1 MKKITLFTFLVAAT
15 TLSFAT
21 NYYVNPTGSNAKNG
35 LTTAN
40 AFQTINYAATKTAA
54 GDTVFIMNGTYTN
67 TYQGVN
73 VADVYISGTAANRI
87 VFTNFAGHKPLIKLG
102 GNNWGGIAIQGA
114 DYIVI
119 DGITIIGNNDAIT
132 LQYAQ
137 AQKTNTNNPATS
149 ANGIGITKEYG
160 NAANFPHHNTI
171 RNCTISKC
179 GGGGI
184 YTYNADYTTI
194 ENNTVSECGWYSPYG
209 NSGISMYQSW
219 NSDASTGIKNFIVG
233 NTCYRN
239 EEYIPF
245 FVQGIITDGN
255 GIIIDD
261 FRNTQNNSTLGNYMA
276 QTYIANNLV
285 FDNGGRGI
293 HVYSSDKV
301 IIVNNTCYRNCQSP
315 TLKDGEFTAYDAD
328 KITFINNIA
337 LPSSGVPPMDRS
349 PTSTSNITV
358 DHNLWAAN
366 SNLANPFGT
375 NTGVGAPN
383 FIAPAINPISANFRL
398 LTTSAAKNAGTRL
411 YAPTTDKD
419 GIARSLTDS
428 VDIGCYEFR
437 TPTSLADI
445 EKIQNTLFLFP
456 NPASTI
462 ISFKIAIDRPL
473 NITIY
478 DNLGRKMHAN
488 QVVYSNEKATLDVSH
503 LENGVYFIKVLNKN
517 KVIEMG
523 RFLKTK

>member
-1 MKKITLFTFLVAAT
+1 
-15 TLSFAT
+15 
-21 NYYVNPTGSNAKNG
+21 
-35 LTTAN
+35 
-40 AFQTINYAATKTAA
+40 
-54 GDTVFIMNGTYTN
+54 
-67 TYQGVN
+67 
-73 VADVYISGTAANRI
+73 
-87 VFTNFAGHKPLIKLG
+87 
-102 GNNWGGIAIQGA
+102 
-114 DYIVI
+114 
-119 DGITIIGNNDAIT
+119 
-132 LQYAQ
+132 
-137 AQKTNTNNPATS
+137 
-149 ANGIGITKEYG
+149 
-160 NAANFPHHNTI
+160 
-171 RNCTISKC
+171 
-179 GGGGI
+179 
-184 YTYNADYTTI
+184 
-194 ENNTVSECGWYSPYG
+194 
-209 NSGISMYQSW
+209 
-219 NSDASTGIKNFIVG
+219 
-233 NTCYRN
+233 
-239 EEYIPF
+239 
-245 FVQGIITDGN
+245 
-255 GIIIDD
+255 
-261 FRNTQNNSTLGNYMA
+261 
-276 QTYIANNLV
+276 
-285 FDNGGRGI
+285 
-293 HVYSSDKV
+293 
-301 IIVNNTCYRNCQSP
+301 
-315 TLKDGEFTAYDAD
+315 
-328 KITFINNIA
+328 
-337 LPSSGVPPMDRS
+337 MDRS